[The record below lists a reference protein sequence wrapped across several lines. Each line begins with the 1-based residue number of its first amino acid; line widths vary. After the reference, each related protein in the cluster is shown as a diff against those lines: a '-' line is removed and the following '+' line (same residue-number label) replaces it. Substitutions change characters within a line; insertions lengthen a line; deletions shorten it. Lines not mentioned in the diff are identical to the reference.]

1 MSERLATRA
10 CHCAMFVKRTITK
23 KIAFACVVV
32 LLIAPHGPARSDDL
46 GTGASPFTPN
56 WTGAYVG
63 GHFGYGIGSFGSGT
77 NPTLAEAVL
86 LRPTVTGLV
95 GGFQAGYNVQLPNKL
110 VLGAEADLSFPSPID
125 RPATGTAPFNTTIDY
140 FGTARARIGYAL
152 GNVLPYLT
160 GGIGWGKSRINVND
174 TSGNVI
180 ASKTAM
186 QAGWTAG
193 LGLEYA
199 LTSPGTAKVEYNYID
214 LGHRTYGLVDGAIQ
228 SSLPVDPK
236 VQVLKFGLDY
246 RLPNLSTSFPSE
258 SAGPSTSS
266 VSFADNWNLHGQ
278 TTFIWQ
284 GYGPIRSPY
293 QGENSLPGSG
303 EGRETWTAT
312 AFIGWR
318 LWQGGE
324 FYFNPELAQGF
335 GLANTLGLGG
345 FANGEAEKA
354 GSEFPKIRAQRYF
367 FRQTFGL
374 GGEQETV
381 EDAPNQLA
389 GKRDVD
395 RVTLTIGRF
404 AVGDI
409 FDNNTY
415 AHDPRVDFMN
425 WAMWSSAAY
434 DYPADLPGFTLGA
447 VAELNRKNWAV
458 RAGLF
463 QVPSAPDSDV
473 LVFKTGG
480 ALVEFEGRYTLFDE
494 PGKIRLG
501 AFLNRGNM
509 GNYQQALALE
519 SLDPSANI
527 NNVMTSIRSQHL
539 KGGTYLNVEQTLTND
554 IGVFARASWNDG
566 QNEILSFT
574 DIDRSV
580 SSGISIKGNAW
591 NRPKDT
597 FGLAGAIN
605 GLSESHREFLAA
617 GGLGLLIGDGALK
630 YREEKIIEAYY
641 SISLFKAGAL
651 TFDYQF
657 VDNPAYN
664 ADRGPVS
671 IFAARFH
678 DEF

>member
-1 MSERLATRA
+1 MSERHPTKGRF
-10 CHCAMFVKRTITK
+10 CAIPVKRTIAK
-23 KIAFACVVV
+23 AIALACFIV
-32 LLIAPHGPARSDDL
+32 LLIAPCGPAKSADL
-46 GTGASPFTPN
+46 KTSEPPIASSN

-63 GHFGYGIGSFGSGT
+63 GHFGYGFGSFGPGT
-77 NPTLAEAVL
+77 SPILDEAVL
-86 LRPTVTGLV
+86 LPPTLTGLV
-95 GGFQAGYNVQLPNKL
+95 GGFQAGYNVQLPDKL

-125 RPATGTAPFNTTIDY
+125 RPATGTGPFNTTIDY
-140 FGTARARIGYAL
+140 FGTARFRVGYAL
-152 GNVLPYLT
+152 ENVLPYLT
-160 GGIGWGKSRINVND
+160 GGVALGQGRVNVND
-174 TSGNVI
+174 TGGNII
-180 ASKTAM
+180 ASKTDM
-186 QAGWTAG
+186 HVGWTAG
-193 LGLEYA
+193 FGLEYA
-199 LTSPGTAKVEYNYID
+199 LTNPWTAKVEYNYID
-214 LGHRTYGLVDGAIQ
+214 LEQKTYGFSDSIASTLH
-228 SSLPVDPK
+228 VDPK
-236 VQVLKFGLDY
+236 VQVIKFGLNY
-246 RLPNLSTSFPSE
+246 RLSDPSSGLSPN
-258 SAGPSTSS
+258 S
-266 VSFADNWNLHGQ
+266 VSFADDWNFHSQ

-293 QGENSLPGSG
+293 QGQNSLPGSG

-312 AFIGWR
+312 AFIGWH

-324 FYFNPELAQGF
+324 FYFDPELAQGF

-374 GGEQETV
+374 GGDQEMV
-381 EDAPNQLA
+381 DDAPNQLA

-425 WAMWSSAAY
+425 WAVWSSAAY

-463 QVPSAPDSDV
+463 QVPSAPDSDA

-480 ALVEFEGRYTLFDE
+480 ALVEFEGRYKLFDE

-501 AFLNRGNM
+501 AFVNRGNM

-539 KGGTYLNVEQTLTND
+539 KSGAYLNVEQALTKD
-554 IGVFARASWNDG
+554 IGLFARASWNDG

-597 FGLAGAIN
+597 FGFAGAIN

-617 GGLGLLIGDGALK
+617 GGLGLLIGDGALN

-641 SISLFKAGAL
+641 SINMFRAGAL

>member
-1 MSERLATRA
+1 MSGRLATRA
-10 CHCAMFVKRTITK
+10 CHCAIFVKRTITK

-32 LLIAPHGPARSDDL
+32 LLIAPHGPARSGDL
-46 GTGASPFTPN
+46 GAGASPFTPN

-77 NPTLAEAVL
+77 NPILAEAVL

-152 GNVLPYLT
+152 GNVLPY
-160 GGIGWGKSRINVND
+160 S
-174 TSGNVI
+174 
-180 ASKTAM
+180 
-186 QAGWTAG
+186 
-193 LGLEYA
+193 
-199 LTSPGTAKVEYNYID
+199 
-214 LGHRTYGLVDGAIQ
+214 HGAIQ

-236 VQVLKFGLDY
+236 IQVFEFGLNY
-246 RLPNLSTSFPSE
+246 RLPELSTSFPSE

-266 VSFADNWNLHGQ
+266 VSSADNWNLHGQ

-324 FYFNPELAQGF
+324 FYFDPELAQGF

-374 GGEQETV
+374 GGKQEPV

-434 DYPADLPGFTLGA
+434 DYRADLPGFTLGA
-447 VAELNRKNWAV
+447 VAEFNRKNW
-458 RAGLF
+458 GC
-463 QVPSAPDSDV
+463 S
-473 LVFKTGG
+473 GG
-480 ALVEFEGRYTLFDE
+480 AFS
-494 PGKIRLG
+494 G
-501 AFLNRGNM
+501 A
-509 GNYQQALALE
+509 
-519 SLDPSANI
+519 
-527 NNVMTSIRSQHL
+527 
-539 KGGTYLNVEQTLTND
+539 
-554 IGVFARASWNDG
+554 
-566 QNEILSFT
+566 
-574 DIDRSV
+574 V
-580 SSGISIKGNAW
+580 SS
-591 NRPKDT
+591 R
-597 FGLAGAIN
+597 
-605 GLSESHREFLAA
+605 
-617 GGLGLLIGDGALK
+617 
-630 YREEKIIEAYY
+630 
-641 SISLFKAGAL
+641 
-651 TFDYQF
+651 
-657 VDNPAYN
+657 
-664 ADRGPVS
+664 
-671 IFAARFH
+671 
-678 DEF
+678 